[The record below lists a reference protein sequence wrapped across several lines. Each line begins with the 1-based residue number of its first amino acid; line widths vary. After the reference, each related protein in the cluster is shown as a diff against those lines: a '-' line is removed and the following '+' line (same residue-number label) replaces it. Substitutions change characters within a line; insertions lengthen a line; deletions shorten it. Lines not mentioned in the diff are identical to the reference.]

1 LLCKRKCKLKYP
13 TQILPCLILSCLS
26 ISAAPPFA
34 GTIFLDPDIILPS
47 DPTTYLD
54 LEDAGQGDR
63 LMFDRRPAAFVT
75 YHAFLFNASYLGAKS
90 IEIQVNPE
98 FETVEAARM
107 EALRFAPAIG
117 RLPNVL
123 LKDVETVWIHKGT
136 NPFGGGNNNL
146 LIHTEQADDYISDG
160 ILEETL
166 VHEASHTSLD
176 ADHAESEGWIAAQN
190 ADPDFISTYARD
202 NPKRE
207 DIAET
212 FLVWLAVRHRPNRI
226 SDKLKQTI
234 EATNPNRLVYFDE
247 QDFDFFPILIPEKAP
262 KLKEFNLN
270 LNRLD
275 FYLKW
280 ESRFASLY
288 DVESSINLED
298 WSVLKAGI
306 PSQGDITETS
316 DELPNSFDPIFFRIK
331 EKR

>member
-1 LLCKRKCKLKYP
+1 MLNEKKLKFP
-13 TQILPCLILSCLS
+13 IQILLYLVFSYLWL
-26 ISAAPPFA
+26 SAAPPFS

-54 LEDAGQGDR
+54 LEDAGQEDR

-75 YHAFLFNASYLGAKS
+75 YHAFLFNARYLGDRS

-98 FETVEAARM
+98 FETVEAARV
-107 EALRFAPAIG
+107 EALRFAPVIG

-123 LKDVETVWIHKGT
+123 LKDVETVWIHKGN

-176 ADHAESEGWIAAQN
+176 AEHAASDGWIAAQN
-190 ADPDFISTYARD
+190 ADPDFITTYARD
-202 NPKRE
+202 NSTRE

-212 FLVWLAVRHRPNRI
+212 FLVWLAVRHRHDRI
-226 SDKLKQTI
+226 SDSLKQTI
-234 EATNPNRLVYFDE
+234 EVTNPNRLDYFDE
-247 QDFDFFPILIPEKAP
+247 QDFDLFPILIPEKAP

-288 DVESSINLED
+288 DVESSINLQD

-306 PSQGDITETS
+306 PSQGDETETS
-316 DELPNSFDPIFFRIK
+316 EQLPEGMNRVFFRVR
-331 EKR
+331 ESGGG

>member
-1 LLCKRKCKLKYP
+1 M
-13 TQILPCLILSCLS
+13 CLVFSYLS

-47 DPTTYLD
+47 DPTTYLG

-63 LMFDRRPAAFVT
+63 LMFDRRPGAFVT
-75 YHAFLFNASYLGAKS
+75 YHAFLFKASYFGDKS

-98 FETVEAARM
+98 FETVEAARLK
-107 EALRFAPAIG
+107 ALRFAPVIG

-123 LKDVETVWIHKGT
+123 LKDVETVWIHKGN

-176 ADHAESEGWIAAQN
+176 ADHAESEGWIAAQK
-190 ADPDFISTYARD
+190 ADPDFISIYARD
-202 NPKRE
+202 YPTRE

-212 FLVWLAVRHRPNRI
+212 FLVWLAVRHRPDRI
-226 SDKLKQTI
+226 SDSLKQTI
-234 EATNPNRLVYFDE
+234 EATNPNRLAYFDE
-247 QDFDFFPILIPEKAP
+247 QDFDFFPILIPEKTP

-270 LNRLD
+270 LYRLD

-288 DVESSINLED
+288 NVETSVNLED
-298 WSVLKAGI
+298 WYVLKAGI

-316 DELPNSFDPIFFRIK
+316 DELPDSFNRIFFRVK
-331 EKR
+331 KKR

>member
-1 LLCKRKCKLKYP
+1 MNTTKLKHAIQILLCLV
-13 TQILPCLILSCLS
+13 ISCSWL
-26 ISAAPPFA
+26 SAAPPFT
-34 GTIFLDPDIILPS
+34 GTIFLDPDIIFPS
-47 DPTTYLD
+47 DPTTYLE
-54 LEDAGQGDR
+54 LEDAGQDDR

-75 YHAFLFNASYLGAKS
+75 YNAFLFNAHYLGDKS

-98 FETVEAARM
+98 FETVEAARV
-107 EALRFAPAIG
+107 EALRFAPVIG

-123 LKDVETVWIHKGT
+123 LKDVETVWIHKGN

-176 ADHAESEGWIAAQN
+176 AEHAESDGWIATQN

-202 NPKRE
+202 NSTRE
-207 DIAET
+207 DVAET
-212 FLVWLAVRHRPNRI
+212 FLVWLAVRHRPDRI
-226 SDKLKQTI
+226 SDSLKETI
-234 EATNPNRLVYFDE
+234 EATIPNRLEYFDE
-247 QDFDFFPILIPEKAP
+247 QDLDLFPIIIPEKAP

-280 ESRFASLY
+280 ESRLASLY
-288 DVESSINLED
+288 DVESSINLKD

-306 PSQGDITETS
+306 ESQGETTETS
-316 DELPNSFDPIFFRIK
+316 EELPESYDQIFFRIK
-331 EKR
+331 ETGDS